1 MVNADGKRRR
11 EPGFVVARREQA
23 LKVEIPTS
31 DADRLKLGRV
41 GLVAFGGFV
50 LGMAWPRLAGV
61 TLVPSPPLDE
71 QAQPAPEPAADE
83 SAAPAAATPPA
94 SAAAATGAPA
104 PAPAADVLVVEVGK
118 ATITSCRDE
127 RGRRTE
133 QCGSVDFDS
142 VVRPPLEALS
152 GCRAAGGVRGT
163 LSLGFE
169 VDFEAKKIKDL
180 KSGKST
186 TLGSQTAGALT
197 ACAKEHLDAV
207 KLDGVAH
214 DHTAYTVYYSVE
226 ISPNEG
232 QTAAAAEPTPAAA
245 SAADIVAAS
254 GRATVSWQV
263 ALIRSEPK
271 EGEVVARVLNGTRV
285 VVTGRK
291 GEWYRVKYDAKGN
304 EGWVYRTAI
313 GL

>member
-1 MVNADGKRRR
+1 
-11 EPGFVVARREQA
+11 VARREQA

-41 GLVAFGGFV
+41 GLLAFGGFV
-50 LGMAWPRLAGV
+50 LGIAWPRLAGV

-71 QAQPAPEPAADE
+71 QTQAAAEPPADE
-83 SAAPAAATPPA
+83 SAAPAAAAPPA
-94 SAAAATGAPA
+94 SAAAAPVAPA
-104 PAPAADVLVVEVGK
+104 PPPTADVLVVQVGK
-118 ATITSCRDE
+118 ATITSCRDA
-127 RGRRTE
+127 RGRTE
-133 QCGSVDFDS
+133 QCGAADFDS
-142 VVRPPLEALS
+142 VLRAPLEALS
-152 GCRAAGGVRGT
+152 GCRAAGGARGT

-169 VDFEAKKIKDL
+169 VDFENKKISDL

-186 TLGSQTAGALT
+186 TLGNQTTGALT
-197 ACAKEHLDAV
+197 ACAKERLDTV

-214 DHTAYTVYYSVE
+214 DHPEYTVYYSIE

-232 QTAAAAEPTPAAA
+232 QTAAAAAEPT
-245 SAADIVAAS
+245 SAATSEGDIVAAS

-263 ALIRSEPK
+263 ALIRAEPK